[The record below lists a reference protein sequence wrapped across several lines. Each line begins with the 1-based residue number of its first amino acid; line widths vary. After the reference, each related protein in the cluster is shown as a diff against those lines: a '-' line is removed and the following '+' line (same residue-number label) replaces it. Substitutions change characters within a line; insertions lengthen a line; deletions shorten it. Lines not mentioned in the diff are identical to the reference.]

1 MRIGIDF
8 GTTHTSAAYLVG
20 DNLHFLSLDAH
31 NPDPHILRSMIYID
45 RAHRHQLGL
54 DAIHT
59 FLAEDTGRP
68 VVYAD
73 KMVGTIE
80 YTVDSLDTEGA
91 VTIIQDVG
99 IDEDVGANGR
109 LLQSIKTGLRF
120 PSYKGTKIFDRYYTI
135 EELIALIL
143 AHVRSGAE
151 KALQTEIRSA
161 VLGRPVK
168 FSDDAADDRLAEAR
182 LRQAAKKAGFDDV
195 IFMAEPVAAAYFYL
209 AQAPQPQTV
218 FVFDFGGGTLD
229 LTVMR
234 AAAGQKPQMLA
245 AQGVLIGGDD
255 LDSALMRTWVAPYFG
270 ARSRID
276 VSYDGR
282 DIYFDEQMIEHL
294 YRWQT
299 IPLLSR
305 EEPLALI
312 ERAIRYGEHPQAFR
326 QLACLVSKNYGF
338 PLFEQIEQSKRL
350 LSTEPGAVVT
360 MKVEKIDLAVEI
372 TRPQFNQAI
381 NEEISTIRTAIRQV
395 VQAAAISP
403 EEIDVVLTTGGS
415 SAIPIFRDLL
425 MRTFPAAKFVQS
437 DLFGSVTGGLAMY
450 AASLNT
456 GRGLMRA

>member
-8 GTTHTSAAYLVG
+8 GTTHTSAAYLAG
-20 DNLHFLSLDAH
+20 DKLHFLSLDAH
-31 NPDPHILRSMIYID
+31 NADPHILRSIIYID
-45 RAHRHQLGL
+45 RTHRHQLGL

-109 LLQSIKTGLRF
+109 LIQSIKTGLRF
-120 PSYKGTKIFDRYYTI
+120 PPYKGTKIFDRYYPI

-143 AHVRSGAE
+143 AHVRSSAE
-151 KALQTEIRSA
+151 QALQVDIHSA

-168 FSDDAADDRLAEAR
+168 FSDDAAHDRLAEER
-182 LRQAAKKAGFDDV
+182 LRQAANKAGFDDV
-195 IFMAEPVAAAYFYL
+195 TFMAEPVAAAHFYL
-209 AQAPQPQTV
+209 AQTKQSQTIL
-218 FVFDFGGGTLD
+218 VFDFGGGTLD
-229 LTVMR
+229 LSVMR
-234 AAAGQKPQMLA
+234 VAAGRKPQMLA

-255 LDSALMRTWVAPYFG
+255 LDSALMRTWIAPHFG
-270 ARSRID
+270 VRSRID

-282 DIYFDEQMIEHL
+282 DVYFDEHMIEHL
-294 YRWQT
+294 YHWQT

-312 ERAIRYGEHPQAFR
+312 ERARRYGEDPQVFA

-338 PLFEQIEQSKRL
+338 PLFERIEQSKRL
-350 LSTEPGAVVT
+350 LSTESKAVVA
-360 MKVEKIDLAVEI
+360 MKAEEIDLAVEI

-381 NEEISTIRTAIRQV
+381 NDEVSTIRTTIRQV

-403 EEIDVVLTTGGS
+403 DEIDAVVTTGGS
-415 SAIPIFRDLL
+415 SAIPIFRNLL
-425 MRTFPAAKFVQS
+425 KRAFPSAQFVQS
-437 DLFGSVTGGLAMY
+437 DLFGSVTGGLAIY
-450 AASLNT
+450 AASLNDQHERT
-456 GRGLMRA
+456 G